1 MDADAD
7 EVVRL
12 ELLLLEP
19 DVRNDS
25 QHVLRLLH
33 DDFYEYGA
41 SGRIWTRASVTT
53 ATAGTT
59 EPILAT
65 NLEARRL
72 GPDAILV
79 TYTSESGTRRAL
91 RSSTWVRDHGSWL
104 LLFHQGT
111 VLAA

>member
-1 MDADAD
+1 MDDDVD
-7 EVVRL
+7 EVVSR

-19 DVRNDS
+19 HVRNDPH
-25 QHVLRLLH
+25 HVLRLLH

-41 SGRIWTRASVTT
+41 SGRVWTRASVTT
-53 ATAGTT
+53 ATTGTR
-59 EPILAT
+59 EPILAA

-79 TYTSESGTRRAL
+79 TYASETGGRRAL
-91 RSSTWVRDHGSWL
+91 RSSTWVRHHGSWL

-111 VLAA
+111 VVAA